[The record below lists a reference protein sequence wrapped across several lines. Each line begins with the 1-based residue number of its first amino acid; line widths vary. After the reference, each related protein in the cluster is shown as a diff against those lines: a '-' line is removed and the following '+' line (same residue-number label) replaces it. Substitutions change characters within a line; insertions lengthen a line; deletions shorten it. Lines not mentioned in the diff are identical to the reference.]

1 MQTVTITSQ
10 GQVTIPKDIRDRFGI
25 TGSHKAIVEETD
37 EGILFKPAKDFW
49 SFAGSLKSDIVATD
63 EDLRKAR
70 ERMVTEWPRK
80 FPWKKQ

>member
-10 GQVTIPKDIRDRFGI
+10 GQVTIPKDIRDFYGI
-25 TGSHKAIVEETD
+25 EGSHKATIEKTD
-37 EGILFKPAKDFW
+37 KGILVKPKKDFW

-70 ERMVTEWPRK
+70 DRMVTDWPRK
-80 FPWKKQ
+80 LP